1 MKNQKFILFTL
12 LLFTVSITFG
22 QTITKL
28 KDTSSI
34 SNQFENLIQNANKY
48 QDFRVVKTSDIYK
61 LKSNV
66 TDSIAASRKKLLEV
80 NSIINSQKIT
90 IDSLQT
96 SLSTAE
102 ESIIALNKESS
113 SIGFLGLRFQNN
125 LFKTIMLS
133 IIAILAVLLAFF
145 IYKFKASNTITQAA
159 TENLKEL
166 EDEFE
171 THRKTALE
179 REQKVRRQLQ
189 DELNKN
195 KKEK

>member
-1 MKNQKFILFTL
+1 MKNQKFILFT

-80 NSIINSQKIT
+80 NSMINSQKIT
-90 IDSLQT
+90 VDSLQT
-96 SLSTAE
+96 SLNTAE
-102 ESIIALNKESS
+102 ETIITLNKESS

-133 IIAILAVLLAFF
+133 IIAILAILLAFF

-166 EDEFE
+166 EAEFE